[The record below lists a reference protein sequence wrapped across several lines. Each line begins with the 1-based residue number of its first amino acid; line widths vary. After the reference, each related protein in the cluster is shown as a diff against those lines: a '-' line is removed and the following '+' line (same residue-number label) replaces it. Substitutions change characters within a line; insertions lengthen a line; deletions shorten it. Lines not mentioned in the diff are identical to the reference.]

1 MHHKRRMARLLLCV
15 LALALALSACGK
27 KGGAFQG
34 TVTQITGTQVTVTPD
49 PGAAILKQADS
60 VTFDASGLED
70 LQAKA
75 GDSVYVTYDSYKKSK
90 AEGVV
95 LTAPSWQMMIRAPET
110 DPDTVRLYAGQQQAV
125 VEGDD
130 GAFLRKALASASF
143 KADDQSA
150 EPAWRLRAD
159 GTEYGITLTLEEN
172 IWHCRLTQGDQAATL
187 TGGDALRIAA
197 ICAANGIS
205 PDAWVDVTAASGEKT
220 ATTALNL
227 RSRPGTDGDIVAA
240 ISAGTAVTVTG
251 QTSTGWYQV
260 LYEEQT
266 LYASAEYL
274 K

>member
-1 MHHKRRMARLLLCV
+1 MHHKKRTARLLLCV
-15 LALALALSACGK
+15 LALAMALSACGK

-60 VTFDASGLED
+60 VTFDASGLEN

-90 AEGVV
+90 ADGVV
-95 LTAPSWQMMIRAPET
+95 LEATGWQMMIRAPET
-110 DPDTVRLYAGQQQAV
+110 DPDTVRLYAEQQQAV
-125 VEGDD
+125 VEGED
-130 GAFLRKALASASF
+130 GAFLRQTLTSAKFNS
-143 KADDQSA
+143 DDQSDN
-150 EPAWRLRAD
+150 PTWHLRAD
-159 GTEYGITLTLEEN
+159 GTEYGIALTLEEN
-172 IWHCRLTQGDQAATL
+172 IWHCRLTLEDQAATL
-187 TGGDALRIAA
+187 TGGDAFRVAA
-197 ICAANGIS
+197 IFAANGLT
-205 PDAWVDVTAASGEKT
+205 PADWADVTAASGKKT

-227 RSRPGTDGDIVAA
+227 RSRPGTDGDIIAA

-274 K
+274 E

>member
-1 MHHKRRMARLLLCV
+1 MHHKKRTARLLLCV
-15 LALALALSACGK
+15 LALAMALSACGK

-60 VTFDASGLED
+60 VTFDASGLEN

-95 LTAPSWQMMIRAPET
+95 LTATSWQMMIRAPET

-172 IWHCRLTQGDQAATL
+172 IWHCRLTQDGQTATL

>member
-1 MHHKRRMARLLLCV
+1 MHYKKRMARLLLCV
-15 LALALALSACGK
+15 LALAMALSACGK

-60 VTFDASGLED
+60 VTFDASGLEN

-90 AEGVV
+90 ADGVV
-95 LTAPSWQMMIRAPET
+95 LEATGWQMMIRAPEA
-110 DPDTVRLYAGQQQAV
+110 DPDTVRLYAEQQQAV

-172 IWHCRLTQGDQAATL
+172 IWHCRLTQDGQTATL

>member
-1 MHHKRRMARLLLCV
+1 MHHKRRTARLLLCV

-95 LTAPSWQMMIRAPET
+95 LTATSWQMMIRAPET

-274 K
+274 E

>member
-1 MHHKRRMARLLLCV
+1 MHHKKRTARLLLCV
-15 LALALALSACGK
+15 LALAMALSACGK

-60 VTFDASGLED
+60 VTFDASGLEN

-90 AEGVV
+90 ADGVV
-95 LTAPSWQMMIRAPET
+95 LEATGWQMMIRAPET
-110 DPDTVRLYAGQQQAV
+110 DPDTVRLYAEQQQAV
-125 VEGDD
+125 VEGED
-130 GAFLRKALASASF
+130 GAFLRQTLTSAKF
-143 KADDQSA
+143 KSDDQSDN
-150 EPAWRLRAD
+150 PTWRLRAD
-159 GTEYGITLTLEEN
+159 GTEYGIALTLEEN
-172 IWHCRLTQGDQAATL
+172 IWHCRLTLEDQAATL
-187 TGGDALRIAA
+187 TGGDAFRVAA
-197 ICAANGIS
+197 IFAANGLT
-205 PDAWVDVTAASGEKT
+205 PAVTAASGKKT

-227 RSRPGTDGDIVAA
+227 RSRPGTDGDIIAA

-274 K
+274 E

>member
-1 MHHKRRMARLLLCV
+1 MHHKKRTARLLLCV

-49 PGAAILKQADS
+49 PGAAILKQANS

-95 LTAPSWQMMIRAPET
+95 LTATSWQMMIRAPET

-172 IWHCRLTQGDQAATL
+172 IWHCRLTQDGQTATL

-205 PDAWVDVTAASGEKT
+205 PDAWADVTAASGKKT

-227 RSRPGTDGDIVAA
+227 RSRPGTDGDIIAA

>member
-1 MHHKRRMARLLLCV
+1 MHYKKRMARLLLCV

-49 PGAAILKQADS
+49 PGAAILKQANS

-95 LTAPSWQMMIRAPET
+95 LTATSWQMMIRAPET

-172 IWHCRLTQGDQAATL
+172 IWHCRLTQDGQTATL

-227 RSRPGTDGDIVAA
+227 RSRPGTDGDIIAA

-274 K
+274 E